1 MGTTSV
7 DQRSSKPVYI
17 RKLDLQDQR
26 DLKQISDNLA
36 KNRILFVQTKKFF
49 EHHQNDLITL
59 KNTMNQLK
67 QICLHH
73 GGSIGRVGDDILV
86 LTPNPNIKLY

>member
-26 DLKQISDNLA
+26 DLRQISENLA

-49 EHHQNDLITL
+49 EQHQNDLITL

-67 QICLHH
+67 QICLRN